1 MKDSAINA
9 KPDRWVPFLAITLG
23 VNLASGVLWPMLV
36 TDAFRWDMFAASV
49 GPVIWGFSLLLFYRT
64 KRERY
69 VCWAAVVGGIYWFFP
84 TIGPPI
90 EYWGR

>member
-1 MKDSAINA
+1 MQSSAIVSKA
-9 KPDRWVPFLAITLG
+9 DRWLLFLILTLTVNVGSAI
-23 VNLASGVLWPMLV
+23 LWPVFV

-49 GPVIWGFSLLLFYRT
+49 GPVIWGFSLLFFYRT

-69 VCWAAVVGGIYWFFP
+69 VSWFAAAGAICWLFP

>member
-1 MKDSAINA
+1 MQATAQQKT
-9 KPDRWVPFLAITLG
+9 DRWLVLLIVTVA
-23 VNLASGVLWPMLV
+23 VNLASAILWPMFV

-49 GPVIWGFSLLLFYRT
+49 GPVIWGFSLLFFYRT

-69 VCWAAVVGGIYWFFP
+69 VSWLAAAGAVLWLFP

-90 EYWGR
+90 EHWGR